1 MDEKDFYTFDE
12 VKDELLGKVGT
23 PERDSYE
30 TELQSFLVGEA
41 IKQARQKQQLTQ
53 QTLAERIGVGRSQ
66 VSKIENGRNVTL
78 ATMSRIFK
86 ALGLEAS
93 LNVSG
98 VGSFAL

>member
-1 MDEKDFYTFDE
+1 MEEKDFYTFDE

-93 LNVSG
+93 LNVAG